1 MTAWTDFLK
10 NWAATHNTSYGCA
23 MTMPEC
29 KQDWVALKMSQGLPN
44 PRQVGKRK
52 QAKLSK
58 ASAELSA
65 IDSRLQ
71 HQLSTIRSAPIPF
84 NSRPVATSAVEYPSV
99 FPTAASAQGASI
111 LPIHYFPLELAY
123 PDADVVVKRVH
134 IPKRVYAEIA
144 SIPVNP
150 AYPLGPVPTFNLST
164 QTRAI
169 METATPVRGDAVDT
183 QVDKETR
190 DFWASLGVDM
200 SDLDE
205 EEKPKKKASKKKLD
219 ESDKLE
225 AKAQKA
231 QKEAS
236 KKKIEQMKK
245 AENYLIRTIEEDTD
259 SFFDFYDQEYRPYP
273 NIRGVDFDE
282 FEERYGIEDIAEKFG
297 VSPRE
302 LFNLYD
308 DWSDASYP
316 GYRVRKDGR
325 TANGN
330 GKSYYSYKEAK
341 ERGFAVK
348 TIRKKKVSKLV
359 EEEDD
364 GVLLK

>member
-1 MTAWTDFLK
+1 MTAWTEFLK

-29 KQDWVALKMSQGLPN
+29 KQDWAALKMSQGLPN

-58 ASAELSA
+58 ASAELE
-65 IDSRLQ
+65 R
-71 HQLSTIRSAPIPF
+71 APIPF

-99 FPTAASAQGASI
+99 FPTAASAQNSSI
-111 LPIHYFPLELAY
+111 LPISFFPKEMPY
-123 PDADVVVKRVH
+123 PDADVVVRPAPV
-134 IPKRVYAEIA
+134 PMRTLAQIA

-150 AYPLGPVPTFNLST
+150 AYPPGPIPTFNLST

-169 METATPVRGDAVDT
+169 MESATPVRGDAVDT
-183 QVDKETR
+183 QVNKETR
-190 DFWASLGVDM
+190 DYWKNLGVDM

-205 EEKPKKKASKKKLD
+205 EKKPKKKASKKKLD

-225 AKAQKA
+225 AKFQKA

-236 KKKIEQMKK
+236 KKKSEQMKK

-259 SFFDFYDQEYRPYP
+259 SFFDFYDQKYRPYP
-273 NIRGVDFDE
+273 NIRDVDFDE

-316 GYRVRKDGR
+316 GYKVRKDGR

-364 GVLLK
+364 GVMLK

>member
-1 MTAWTDFLK
+1 MTAWTEFLK

-29 KQDWVALKMSQGLPN
+29 KADWAALKMSQGLPN

-71 HQLSTIRSAPIPF
+71 NQLSTIRSAPIPF

-99 FPTAASAQGASI
+99 FPTAASAQNSSI
-111 LPIHYFPLELAY
+111 LPISFFPLELAY
-123 PDADVVVKRVH
+123 PDADVVVKRMH
-134 IPKRVYAEIA
+134 IPKRAYAEIA

-150 AYPLGPVPTFNLST
+150 AYPPGPIPTFNLST

-190 DFWASLGVDM
+190 DFWESLGMDM
-200 SDLDE
+200 SDMAE
-205 EEKPKKKASKKKLD
+205 NIVVTKKK
-219 ESDKLE
+219 
-225 AKAQKA
+225 
-231 QKEAS
+231 AS

-245 AENYLIRTIEEDTD
+245 AEDYLIRTIEEDVD
-259 SFFDFYDQEYRPYP
+259 SFFLFDYQEYRPYP
-273 NIRGVDFDE
+273 ILRDVDFDE
-282 FEERYGIEDIAEKFG
+282 FEERYGIEDIAKKFG

-316 GYRVRKDGR
+316 GYRVTKDGR

-341 ERGFAVK
+341 KRGFAVK
-348 TIRKKKVSKLV
+348 TTRKKKVSKLV

-364 GVLLK
+364 GVMLK